1 MRKLKLKLTF
11 ILAIMS
17 ISTFGFAD
25 NHTDS
30 SEAEVLKVLSAY
42 MDARNTR
49 DFNAVIAMSSK
60 AGTLDTNS
68 DGSFHKPQTKQ
79 TIEGWEK
86 SGDAITQYY
95 YPEATAIT
103 DDVVHVRF
111 YSEGMVGN
119 DGNMSDYRTRVT
131 MNWIKEGGNWVLSS
145 AHYSPASY
153 GGVHKTQASDFED

>member
-1 MRKLKLKLTF
+1 MRRLKLTF
-11 ILAIMS
+11 MVVIMS

-25 NHTDS
+25 NHTAA
-30 SEAEVLKVLSAY
+30 SESAVLKALSAY

-49 DFNAVIAMSSK
+49 DFKTVIAMSSK

-68 DGSFHKPQTKQ
+68 DGSFHKPLTKQ

-119 DGNMSDYRTRVT
+119 DEKMSDYRTRVT
-131 MNWIKEGGNWVLSS
+131 MNWIKEGGNWVLSG

>member
-1 MRKLKLKLTF
+1 MRKLKLTLMV
-11 ILAIMS
+11 AMMS

-60 AGTLDTNS
+60 TGTLDTNS

-86 SGDAITQYY
+86 SG
-95 YPEATAIT
+95 
-103 DDVVHVRF
+103 
-111 YSEGMVGN
+111 
-119 DGNMSDYRTRVT
+119 DYRTRVT

>member
-1 MRKLKLKLTF
+1 MRSLKLTF
-11 ILAIMS
+11 MVVIMS

-25 NHTDS
+25 NHGAANES
-30 SEAEVLKVLSAY
+30 AVLKALSAY
-42 MDARNTR
+42 MDARNSR
-49 DFNAVIAMSSK
+49 DFKTVIAMSSK

-68 DGSFHKPQTKQ
+68 DGSFHKPLTKQ

-119 DGNMSDYRTRVT
+119 DGKMSDYRTRVT
-131 MNWIKEGGNWVLSS
+131 MNWIKEGGNWVLSG

>member
-1 MRKLKLKLTF
+1 MRKLKLTL
-11 ILAIMS
+11 LVAIMS

-25 NHTDS
+25 NHADS

-49 DFNAVIAMSSK
+49 DFKAVIAMSSK

-68 DGSFHKPQTKQ
+68 DGSFHKPQIKQ

-86 SGDAITQYY
+86 SGDAIAQYY

-103 DDVVHVRF
+103 DDVR
-111 YSEGMVGN
+111 EKK
-119 DGNMSDYRTRVT
+119 TRA
-131 MNWIKEGGNWVLSS
+131 MKIDPRK
-145 AHYSPASY
+145 
-153 GGVHKTQASDFED
+153 HKTEERYKNENCHPRKKEDKLP

>member
-1 MRKLKLKLTF
+1 
-11 ILAIMS
+11 
-17 ISTFGFAD
+17 
-25 NHTDS
+25 
-30 SEAEVLKVLSAY
+30 
-42 MDARNTR
+42 
-49 DFNAVIAMSSK
+49 MSSK

-68 DGSFHKPQTKQ
+68 DGSFHKPLTKQ

-119 DGNMSDYRTRVT
+119 DGKMSDYRTRVT

>member
-1 MRKLKLKLTF
+1 MKKLKLALMV
-11 ILAIMS
+11 AIMG
-17 ISTFGFAD
+17 ISSFSVAG
-25 NHTDS
+25 S
-30 SEAEVLKVLSAY
+30 SETEVLTALSAY

-49 DFNAVIAMSSK
+49 DFKAVIAMSSK

-68 DGSFHKPQTKQ
+68 DGSFHKPQAKQ
-79 TIEGWEK
+79 TLEGWEK

-95 YPEATAIT
+95 YPEATAIA

-119 DGNMSDYRTRVT
+119 NGKMSGYRTRVS
-131 MNWIKEGGNWVLSS
+131 MNWVKEGGTWVLSS
-145 AHYSPASY
+145 AHYSPATY

>member
-1 MRKLKLKLTF
+1 MRKLKLTLMV
-11 ILAIMS
+11 AMMS

-60 AGTLDTNS
+60 TGTLDTNS

-103 DDVVHVRF
+103 DGVVHVRF

>member
-1 MRKLKLKLTF
+1 MRKLKLTLMV
-11 ILAIMS
+11 AMMS

-60 AGTLDTNS
+60 TGTLDTNS

-95 YPEATAIT
+95 YPEETAIT

-111 YSEGMVGN
+111 Y
-119 DGNMSDYRTRVT
+119 
-131 MNWIKEGGNWVLSS
+131 
-145 AHYSPASY
+145 
-153 GGVHKTQASDFED
+153 

>member
-1 MRKLKLKLTF
+1 MRRLKLTF
-11 ILAIMS
+11 MVVIMS

-25 NHTDS
+25 NHGAV
-30 SEAEVLKVLSAY
+30 SESAVLKALSAY

-49 DFNAVIAMSSK
+49 DFKTVIAMSSK

-68 DGSFHKPQTKQ
+68 DGSFHKPLTKQ

-119 DGNMSDYRTRVT
+119 DGKMSNYRTRVT

>member
-1 MRKLKLKLTF
+1 MRKLKLTF

-49 DFNAVIAMSSK
+49 DFKTVIAMSSK

-68 DGSFHKPQTKQ
+68 DGSFHKPLTKQ

-119 DGNMSDYRTRVT
+119 DEKMSDYRTRVT
-131 MNWIKEGGNWVLSS
+131 MNWIKEGDNWVLSS

>member
-1 MRKLKLKLTF
+1 MRRLKLTF
-11 ILAIMS
+11 MVVIIS

-25 NHTDS
+25 NHAAA
-30 SEAEVLKVLSAY
+30 SESEVLKALSAY

-49 DFNAVIAMSSK
+49 DFKTVIAMSSR

-79 TIEGWEK
+79 TIAGWEK

-111 YSEGMVGN
+111 YSEGMV
-119 DGNMSDYRTRVT
+119 DHT
-131 MNWIKEGGNWVLSS
+131 
-145 AHYSPASY
+145 
-153 GGVHKTQASDFED
+153 F

>member
-1 MRKLKLKLTF
+1 MRKLKLTL
-11 ILAIMS
+11 LVAIMS

-25 NHTDS
+25 NHADS

-49 DFNAVIAMSSK
+49 DFKAVIAMSSK

-68 DGSFHKPQTKQ
+68 DGSFHKPQIKQ

-86 SGDAITQYY
+86 SGDAIAQYY

-119 DGNMSDYRTRVT
+119 DGEMSGYRTRVT
-131 MNWIKEGGNWVLSS
+131 MNWIKEDGNWVLSS